1 MDQKLP
7 IKDHV
12 DELFSI
18 EVDGWCYGIQN
29 YPGEIYPGLIHAV
42 IRELAPS
49 YRVAIEHN
57 FPFDIVDVSK
67 RISRAAKYL
76 VHEKE
81 VCFSILAQL
90 PNPSTLNEDGQYIL
104 AQIIDQVEKKYGGA
118 LSRLQKKWAWEREQ
132 EAA

>member
-1 MDQKLP
+1 MESEKSMKEH
-7 IKDHV
+7 I

-18 EVDGWCYGIQN
+18 EIDGWCYGIQN
-29 YPGEIYPGLIHAV
+29 FPGEIYPGLVHAV

-49 YRVAIEHN
+49 FRVALDHSHI
-57 FPFDIVDVSK
+57 FDVIDVSK

-81 VCFSILAQL
+81 ICFSILAQL
-90 PNPSTLNEDGQYIL
+90 PNPSILDEEGQYEL
-104 AQIIDQVEKKYGGA
+104 AQLIDQVEQKHGGA
-118 LSRLQKKWAWEREQ
+118 LVRLQKKWAWERKK

>member
-1 MDQKLP
+1 MDSQGPTKQH
-7 IKDHV
+7 IKD
-12 DELFSI
+12 LFSI
-18 EVDGWCYGIQN
+18 EVDGWCYGVQN

-49 YRVAIEHN
+49 YRVAIEHGYD
-57 FPFDIVDVSK
+57 FDIVDASK
-67 RISRAAKYL
+67 RFSRAAKYL

-81 VCFSILAQL
+81 ICFSILAQL
-90 PNPSTLNEDGQYIL
+90 PNPSTLNEEGQFTL

-118 LSRLQKKWAWEREQ
+118 LARLQKKWAWEREQ

>member
-1 MDQKLP
+1 MEGHKSMKEH
-7 IKDHV
+7 I

-18 EVDGWCYGIQN
+18 EIDGWCYGVQN
-29 YPGEIYPGLIHAV
+29 FPGEIYPGLVHAV

-49 YRVAIEHN
+49 FRVALDHEYA
-57 FPFDIVDVSK
+57 FDVLDVSK

-81 VCFSILAQL
+81 ICFSILAQL
-90 PNPSTLNEDGQYIL
+90 PNPSVLDENGQYTL
-104 AQIIDQVEKKYGGA
+104 AQIIDQAEQKHGGA
-118 LSRLQKKWAWEREQ
+118 LSRLQKKWAWERKQ